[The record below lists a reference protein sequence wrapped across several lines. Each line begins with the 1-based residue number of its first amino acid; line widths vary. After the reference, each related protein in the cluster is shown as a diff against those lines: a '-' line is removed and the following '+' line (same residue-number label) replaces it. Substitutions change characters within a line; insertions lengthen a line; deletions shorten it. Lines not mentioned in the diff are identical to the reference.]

1 MEFLSPDILGS
12 LEQRILFQP
21 DLLNSLKDLDKD
33 RRNLNLIMQGPVGCG
48 QGLAAKELAY
58 YTTDKQIIKLH
69 PSQFAFSSPGDCIQS
84 LSTFI
89 KAASGGIL
97 YIYDFDEL
105 YTNPHTLAIL
115 NYINVES
122 KIPGTTFLLAGEK
135 IAFDKLK
142 AYNPDLFTKFNLTTL
157 SPFSNEQMV
166 NLFFHELN
174 IHGIEHKL
182 KFQEVDR
189 IIDNIR
195 VNGNLRNG
203 RITRLL
209 LDAVIRDMLLKGYSY
224 LSKVSLT
231 AAAQPLLRSDGAGGY
246 AELDE
251 LIGLKDVKILV
262 KLWMKNLAI
271 VERRA
276 QLGLSAEGMGQHM
289 VFKGPAGTAKTT
301 VARIVAKILAQTG
314 VITSGHLVEVSKTDL
329 VGDQSEETTRK
340 VTQAVKR
347 AIGGVLFIDEAY
359 ALSAEPGVRDSGKEA
374 IETLL
379 KLMED
384 YRNEF
389 VVIVAGYPLEM
400 EQFLSSNPGLRSRF
414 SKVLEFPS
422 YEVDELFEILN
433 FLANQRGF
441 TIDEQAIQALYPELS
456 IAHHYPGFGNGR
468 HVRNILELA
477 IIKQGSRL
485 SNESSDQELRLLI
498 TEDFMDEDLKTNR
511 SFS

>member
-1 MEFLSPDILGS
+1 MEFLSPDSLGT

-21 DLLNSLKDLDKD
+21 DLIKVLKELDLD
-33 RRNLNLIMQGPVGCG
+33 RRNLNLILQGPVGCG
-48 QGLAAKELAY
+48 QGLAVKELA
-58 YTTDKQIIKLH
+58 TLTSDKQIVKVH
-69 PSQFAFSSPGDCIQS
+69 PSQFSFATPGESIS
-84 LSTFI
+84 ALINFI
-89 KAASGGIL
+89 KLAAGGVL

-105 YTNPHTLAIL
+105 YSNSHTLAIL
-115 NYINVES
+115 NFLNVQS
-122 KIPGTTFLLAGEK
+122 QIPGFTLLLAGDK

-142 AYNPDLFTKFNLTTL
+142 AYNPDFFTKFSIATL
-157 SPFSNEQMV
+157 KPFSSDEMV
-166 NLFFHELN
+166 NLFFHELK

-182 KFQEVDR
+182 KFNEADK

-209 LDAVIRDMLLKGYSY
+209 LDAVMRDMLLNGYSY

-231 AAAQPLLRSDGAGGY
+231 TAAQPLLRSDGAGGY

-251 LIGLKDVKILV
+251 LIGLTDVKILV

-422 YEVDELFEILN
+422 YTVDELFEVLN
-433 FLANQRGF
+433 FLAQERGF
-441 TIDEQAIQALYPELS
+441 TIDPGAIEALNPELS

-468 HVRNILELA
+468 HVRNLLELA

-485 SNESSDQELRLLI
+485 TNESTDEELRILT
-498 TEDFMDEDLKTNR
+498 TEDFMDQDLKTNR
-511 SFS
+511 SFT

>member
-1 MEFLSPDILGS
+1 MEFLSPDVLGGI
-12 LEQRILFQP
+12 EQRILFQP
-21 DLLNSLKDLDKD
+21 DLTTVLKELDRD
-33 RRNLNLIMQGPVGCG
+33 RRNLNLIIQGPVGCG
-48 QGLAAKELAY
+48 QSLAVKELAS
-58 YTTDKQIIKLH
+58 YTTDKQIIKVH
-69 PSQFAFSSPGDCIQS
+69 PSQFAFSTPGDSITA
-84 LSTFI
+84 LSNFI
-89 KAASGGIL
+89 KSSSGGVL

-105 YTNPHTLAIL
+105 YANPHTLAIL
-115 NYINVES
+115 NFLNVES
-122 KIPGTTFLLAGEK
+122 SIPGVTLLLTGEK

-142 AYNPDLFTKFNLTTL
+142 AYNPDLFTKFNLSSLTA
-157 SPFSNEQMV
+157 FSNDNMV

-209 LDAVIRDMLLKGYSY
+209 LDAVVRDMLLKKYSY

-231 AAAQPLLRSDGAGGY
+231 SAAQPLLRSDGADGY
-246 AELDE
+246 AELDG
-251 LIGLKDVKILV
+251 LIGLKDVKTLV

-276 QLGLSAEGMGQHM
+276 QLGLSADGMGQHM

-340 VTQAVKR
+340 VTAAVKQ

-422 YEVDELFEILN
+422 YEVDELFEIIN
-433 FLANQRGF
+433 FLAAQRGF
-441 TIDEQAIQALYPELS
+441 TIEPEALEAMHPELS
-456 IAHHYPGFGNGR
+456 VAHHYPGFGNGR
-468 HVRNILELA
+468 HVRNLLELA

-485 SNESSDQELRLLI
+485 TNESSDDELRIL
-498 TEDFMDEDLKTNR
+498 TTQDFMDTDLKTNR